1 LSLKFLNLDY
11 IKKTASILKR
21 SFFDKNFTLTK
32 KVSYKFNFI
41 YLRNQNLATENM
53 SQKILLD
60 SKEVNI
66 ILHRL
71 ACQLI
76 ENHLDF
82 SNTIL
87 IGLQPRGVF
96 LAERIKALLE
106 TDYKI
111 ENVALGYLDIT
122 FFRDDFR
129 RTEKPLEANKTKID
143 FIVENKKVVFIDDVL
158 FTGRSIRAAL
168 TAIQSFGRPAEI
180 ELLVLI
186 DRRFSRHLPIQPD
199 YRGRQV
205 DAINN
210 EKVQVNW
217 KEQNGED
224 GVFLTQNS
232 EIK

>member
-1 LSLKFLNLDY
+1 
-11 IKKTASILKR
+11 
-21 SFFDKNFTLTK
+21 
-32 KVSYKFNFI
+32 
-41 YLRNQNLATENM
+41 M
-53 SQKILLD
+53 SQKILLT

-76 ENHLDF
+76 EKHLDF

-87 IGLQPRGVF
+87 IGIQPRGTF
-96 LAERIKALLE
+96 LAERLKILLE
-106 TDYKI
+106 KEYAVKAIT
-111 ENVALGYLDIT
+111 LGFLDIT

-129 RTEKPLEANKTKID
+129 RTDKPIEASKTQLN
-143 FIVENKKVVFIDDVL
+143 FIVDDKKVIFIDDVL
-158 FTGRSIRAAL
+158 YTGRSIRSAL
-168 TAIQSFGRPAEI
+168 TAIQSFGRPSEI

-210 EKVQVNW
+210 EKVKVCW
-217 KEQNGED
+217 AEQDGED
-224 GVFLTQNS
+224 AVYLSPITNNHPP
-232 EIK
+232 II

>member
-1 LSLKFLNLDY
+1 
-11 IKKTASILKR
+11 
-21 SFFDKNFTLTK
+21 
-32 KVSYKFNFI
+32 
-41 YLRNQNLATENM
+41 M
-53 SQKILLD
+53 SQKILLT

-82 SNTIL
+82 SNSVL
-87 IGLQPRGVF
+87 IGIQPRGVS
-96 LAERIKALLE
+96 LAERLKIILE
-106 TDYKI
+106 TEYNIKNI
-111 ENVALGYLDIT
+111 SLGFLDIT

-129 RTEKPLEANKTKID
+129 RGEKQLEANKTQID
-143 FIVENKKVVFIDDVL
+143 FVVEDKKVVFIDDVL

-205 DAINN
+205 DVIND
-210 EKVQVNW
+210 EKVKVCW
-217 KEQNGED
+217 KEKDGED
-224 GVFLTQNS
+224 AVYL
-232 EIK
+232 I

>member
-1 LSLKFLNLDY
+1 MGQKVLL
-11 IKKTASILKR
+11 TA
-21 SFFDKNFTLTK
+21 
-32 KVSYKFNFI
+32 
-41 YLRNQNLATENM
+41 
-53 SQKILLD
+53 
-60 SKEVNI
+60 KEVNI

-87 IGLQPRGVF
+87 IGIQPRGTF
-96 LAERIKALLE
+96 LANRLASILKD
-106 TDYKI
+106 DYQIQDLK
-111 ENVALGYLDIT
+111 VGFLDIT

-129 RTEKPLEANKTKID
+129 RGEKPLEANRTEIN
-143 FIVENKKVVFIDDVL
+143 FIVEDKKIVFVDDVL
-158 FTGRSIRAAL
+158 YTGRSIRSAL

-180 ELLVLI
+180 ELLTLI

-210 EKVQVNW
+210 EKVVVNW
-217 KEQNGED
+217 LENDGED
-224 GVFLTQNS
+224 AVYL
-232 EIK
+232 ERK

>member
-1 LSLKFLNLDY
+1 MFFYKES
-11 IKKTASILKR
+11 SI
-21 SFFDKNFTLTK
+21 FFEIFPIFTHQTQP
-32 KVSYKFNFI
+32 SI
-41 YLRNQNLATENM
+41 M
-53 SQKILLD
+53 SQKILLT

-76 ENHLDF
+76 EKHLDF
-82 SNTIL
+82 SDTIL
-87 IGLQPRGVF
+87 IGIQPRGSF
-96 LAERIKALLE
+96 LAERLKEILE
-106 TDYKI
+106 KEYKI
-111 ENVALGYLDIT
+111 NQIALGYLDIT

-129 RTEKPLEANKTKID
+129 RTEKPLEANKTQIN
-143 FIVENKKVVFIDDVL
+143 FLVENKKVIFIDDVL
-158 FTGRSIRAAL
+158 YTGRSIRSAL

-210 EKVQVNW
+210 EKVKVSW
-217 KEQNGED
+217 KEQDGED
-224 GVFLTQNS
+224 GVYLVESQKAERQKS
-232 EIK
+232 